1 MNKKKT
7 TVLVIFVAIIL
18 TMVYTMAST
27 YAVLIEVKEEEGI
40 QEIVNI
46 ITIRDLV
53 TNDNGTYNKYY
64 YDIVKELDITDVEAT
79 LLIESK
85 ALNKNLKTML
95 TSIVDYNLNKKYDA
109 KLKDNEILNLIE
121 DGLQNTGN
129 ISEELRNKV
138 MNKSNAYIQ
147 DISDYLYDIDV
158 SLVGV

>member
-1 MNKKKT
+1 MDKKKT
-7 TVLVIFVAIIL
+7 TILVIFVAIIL
-18 TMVYTMAST
+18 TVVYTMAST

-64 YDIVKELDITDVEAT
+64 YNIVKELDITDVEAT

-95 TSIVDYNLNKKYDA
+95 TSIVDYNLNKNYDA
-109 KLKDNEILNLIE
+109 KLKNNEILDLIE

-138 MNKSNAYIQ
+138 MNKSNVYIQ
-147 DISDYLYDIDV
+147 DISDYLYDIEV
-158 SLVGV
+158 SLIGV